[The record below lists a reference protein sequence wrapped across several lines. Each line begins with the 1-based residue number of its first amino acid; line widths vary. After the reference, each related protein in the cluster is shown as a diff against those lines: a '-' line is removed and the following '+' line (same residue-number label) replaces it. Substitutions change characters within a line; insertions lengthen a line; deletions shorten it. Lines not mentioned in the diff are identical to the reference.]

1 MPALGADMERGT
13 LVRWLIKPGDRVK
26 RGDIVAEVE
35 TQKGVIDVEIFDS
48 GVVNQIVVPAGAEAP
63 VGAVLAFLNGASAA
77 AGAPAAPAPSAP
89 PPATPAPAAVA
100 PAPPPPAP
108 QAAGRVRISPLAR
121 RAAEQHG
128 VDLALVHGTGP
139 GGAITA
145 EDVQNA
151 ALTRPAA
158 PPAAPAPDRQAGMR
172 AAIAA
177 TMSRSK
183 REIPHYYLITE
194 IDMAPA
200 LDWLAAENARRP
212 VTERLLVAALL
223 LKAVALAARQVP
235 EVNGFWLDGDFRPS
249 EPVHL
254 GVAIALPKGGLIAPA
269 IRDAHTLN
277 LDGVMAALRD
287 LVTRA
292 RTGKLRSSEV
302 AGGTI
307 TVTSLG
313 EEAVSAP
320 FAVIQ
325 PPQVA
330 MVGFGPIRQRPWVVA
345 GAVVARPIITATL
358 AADHRASVGH
368 RGDRFLATVNRLL
381 QKPEAL

>member
-48 GVVNQIVVPAGAEAP
+48 GVVERIVVPAGTEAP
-63 VGAVLAFLNGASAA
+63 VGAVLAFVNGAGTG
-77 AGAPAAPAPSAP
+77 AGAPAMP
-89 PPATPAPAAVA
+89 PPAAPQPAAPTPTA
-100 PAPPPPAP
+100 IPPVPMPPAHP
-108 QAAGRVRISPLAR
+108 ASGRMRISPLAR
-121 RAAEQHG
+121 RAAEQFG
-128 VDLALVHGTGP
+128 VDLRQVHGTGP

-145 EDVQNA
+145 EDVQKVA
-151 ALTRPAA
+151 TARPAT
-158 PPAAPAPDRQAGMR
+158 PPGAAPPDRQAGMR

-183 REIPHYYLITE
+183 REIPHYYLATE

-212 VTERLLVAALL
+212 VTARLLVAALL
-223 LKAVALAARQVP
+223 LRAVALAARQVP

-249 EPVHL
+249 EAVHL

-269 IRDAHTLN
+269 LRDAHALS
-277 LDGVMAALRD
+277 LDGVMAGLRD

-330 MVGFGPIRQRPWVVA
+330 MVGFGPIRQRPWVVD
-345 GAVVARPIITATL
+345 GAVVARPIIAATL

-381 QKPEAL
+381 QKPEEL